1 MPTYRPYETLQV
13 TIPAGSDVSGP
24 IDVSDK
30 AVIAIEVPEGNANT
44 FAIETR
50 SLLNPASWFSVLAG
64 RSPANRQLGYSA
76 VDVAKLYSLG
86 TIRLKLNSQA
96 SSNLTVAL
104 HLKS

>member
-30 AVIAIEVPEGNANT
+30 AVIAIEVPSGNSNT
-44 FAIETR
+44 FAIETK
-50 SLLNPASWFSVLAG
+50 SLLNPATWIGVVTG
-64 RSPANRQLGYSA
+64 QSPSNQLIKFRAS
-76 VDVAKLYSLG
+76 DVTKLYSLG
-86 TIRLKLNSQA
+86 VMRLKLDSAA
-96 SSNLTVAL
+96 SSDLTVAL